1 MSTSVFIGFRFWLI
15 YQLLAMSDT
24 VWRSTSVKFFS
35 LTLQLLQSFV
45 EAQQQLLK
53 LTEELDALKAKLA
66 SIEKD
71 YGYDT
76 VR

>member
-15 YQLLAMSDT
+15 HQLLAMSET

-53 LTEELDALKAKLA
+53 LTQELEALKAKLA
-66 SIEKD
+66 SIEEE